1 MKKWSARSLSSP
13 LALSR
18 QEEKEKGAILKA
30 GSLALLAAFH
40 SEVDKPDAHRIL
52 QDRMNSIYSSLFI
65 ASNASFVSYS
75 NAERPA
81 QRRSWM
87 IMMFSNDLLKD
98 VLCGTFGRVL
108 GISGRNAIA
117 SSLLHGNYIWR
128 KYSHLFWPSFTQER
142 TVALPSSF
150 RI

>member
-1 MKKWSARSLSSP
+1 MKKSSDECWV
-13 LALSR
+13 LFR
-18 QEEKEKGAILKA
+18 EEEEESGAILKA
-30 GSLALLAAFH
+30 GRMALLDAFH
-40 SEVDKPDAHRIL
+40 SEVDKLDAHRIL

-98 VLCGTFGRVL
+98 VLCGTFG
-108 GISGRNAIA
+108 GSWE
-117 SSLLHGNYIWR
+117 SLPEMQS
-128 KYSHLFWPSFTQER
+128 SHLKLIEMILGWNITHSFISQFNQGR
-142 TVALPSSF
+142 TVVLALL
-150 RI
+150 